1 MKIITPLLLLL
12 NGFICCFAQNIPSN
26 FAGTKT
32 LYKPLQ
38 INYTPVPKGYE
49 VAYINF
55 AGRHG
60 ARHVTKDI
68 NRTFVVKALKK
79 ADSLGVLSPK
89 GIVLKEKLTKFQKVE
104 IKHLESI
111 SELGA
116 AELKGIAVRMYKNEK
131 ELFVK
136 SNKVLISTTAK
147 GRTKQ
152 SAEAFLAGL
161 EQQSAG
167 FRKAAFFNYA
177 DDYNLR
183 FFDFSPAYTYFEEH
197 GSWIQELAQLEKL
210 NRMEEVYAQFCGRI
224 FKADF
229 ANKLTIAERS
239 EICNDVF
246 GFYTIMGALTPEII
260 AEGFTPEQ
268 LDLSSFFSVQER
280 EKLAIVNS
288 ADDFLK
294 KGPGMHSE
302 GIQVK
307 IAAPLLA
314 DFINSTDKFMK
325 SQPYSADLRFAHAE
339 TIAPFAAIMGIK
351 GASTAV
357 NNVADAAKVWKSENV
372 IPFSANIQWIFYK
385 QKQTGD
391 YLVKF
396 LLNEKEVALNGFP
409 VKASPYYHWTDV
421 RRFYVKKLEALN
433 FNLSGDPKAF
443 LQNVK

>member
-12 NGFICCFAQNIPSN
+12 NGFICCFAQNTPSN
-26 FAGTKT
+26 FTGTKT
-32 LYKPLQ
+32 LYRPRQ
-38 INYTPVPKGYE
+38 IKYTPVPKGYE
-49 VAYINF
+49 VAYIDF
-55 AGRHG
+55 LGRHG

-68 NRTFVVKALKK
+68 NRTFVVKALFK
-79 ADSLGVLSPK
+79 ADSLGVLTPK
-89 GIVLKEKLTKFQKVE
+89 GTLLKEKLAKFQKVE

-111 SELGA
+111 STLGA

-152 SAEAFLAGL
+152 SAEAFLSGL
-161 EQQSAG
+161 EQQAPG
-167 FRKAAFFNYA
+167 FKKAAFFNYA

-197 GSWIQELAQLEKL
+197 GSWKQDLAQLEKL
-210 NRMEEVYAQFCGRI
+210 NGMETVYTQFAARI
-224 FKADF
+224 FKADY
-229 ANKLTIAERS
+229 AAKLTVEQRS
-239 EICNDVF
+239 DICNDVF

-260 AEGFTPEQ
+260 AEGFTAEE
-268 LDLSSFFSVQER
+268 LDLSSFFSVQEK
-280 EKLAIVNS
+280 EKLALLNS

-314 DFINSTDKFMK
+314 DFISSADKFMK

-339 TIAPFAAIMGIK
+339 TVAPFAALLGIE
-351 GASTAV
+351 GASAAV
-357 NNVADAAKVWKSENV
+357 KNVADAAKVWKSENV

-385 QKQTGD
+385 HKQTGD

-396 LLNEKEVALNGFP
+396 LLNEKEVAISGFP
-409 VKASPYYHWTDV
+409 VKAFPYYHWTDV
-421 RRFYVKKLEALN
+421 RKFYLKKLEALN
-433 FNLSGDPKAF
+433 YQLSGDPKAF

>member
-12 NGFICCFAQNIPSN
+12 NGFVCCFAQNTPSN
-26 FAGTKT
+26 FTGTKT
-32 LYKPLQ
+32 LYKPRQ
-38 INYTPVPKGYE
+38 INYSPVPKGYD
-49 VAYINF
+49 VAYIDF

-68 NRTFVVKALKK
+68 AKTFIYKTLLK
-79 ADSLGVLSPK
+79 ADSLGVLTAQ
-89 GIVLKEKLTKFQKVE
+89 GILLKEKLSKFQKVE

-116 AELKGIAVRMYKNEK
+116 AELKGIAGRMYKNEK
-131 ELFVK
+131 ALFVK

-152 SAEAFLAGL
+152 SAEAFLSGL
-161 EQQSAG
+161 EQQAAG
-167 FRKAAFFNYA
+167 FKKEAFFNYA

-197 GSWIQELAQLEKL
+197 GSWKQELAQLEKL
-210 NRMEEVYAQFCGRI
+210 NGMELVYTQFSARI
-224 FKADF
+224 FKADY
-229 ANKLTIAERS
+229 ATKLSIGERS
-239 EICNDVF
+239 DICNDVF

-260 AEGFTPEQ
+260 AEGFSPEQ
-268 LDLSSFFSVQER
+268 LGLSSFFSVQDR

-314 DFINSTDKFMK
+314 DFIRSADQFMK

-339 TIAPFAAIMGIK
+339 TIAPFAAILGIK

-357 NNVADAAKVWKSENV
+357 KNVADAAKVWKSENV

-385 QKQTGD
+385 EKQTGN

-396 LLNEKEVALNGFP
+396 LLNEKEVSINGFP
-409 VKASPYYHWTDV
+409 VKSFPYYQWTDV
-421 RRFYVKKLEALN
+421 RRYYLKKLKALN
-433 FNLSGDPKAF
+433 YNLSGDPKAF